1 MTITDLQNIL
11 LTNSDRISIAISTGV
26 QYEIWLQV
34 EMMIMMRM
42 AKISVAREVP
52 YPIPNQHLDLDMLL
66 GECIIQTEN
75 NGLQTIDNKRYAVE
89 LKTESP
95 TNAGKMLLKNLQA
108 DMAKIAAYH
117 TRYLAERWVVGIAHS
132 SEAKNALST
141 YARHP
146 DNNAIYNELNTVGF
160 FIVSV

>member
-11 LTNSDRISIAISTGV
+11 LTNSDRISIAISTGA

-42 AKISVAREVP
+42 AKVSVARDVP

-66 GECIIQTEN
+66 GECIIQTEK

-95 TNAGKMLLKNLQA
+95 MNSGKGLLKNLQTE
-108 DMAKIAAYH
+108 MVKIAAYN
-117 TRYLAERWVVGIAHS
+117 TRFLAARWIVGIAHS

-141 YARHP
+141 YAR
-146 DNNAIYNELNTVGF
+146 DANNHAIYNELNTVGF